1 VNHIISITP
10 KKLVDEHKKD
20 KMNLLLKQL
29 TVSMKEICYAG
40 PLEDVRFNISK
51 NQRRI
56 EGNVEAKTYVE
67 RNLI

>member
-1 VNHIISITP
+1 
-10 KKLVDEHKKD
+10 
-20 KMNLLLKQL
+20 
-29 TVSMKEICYAG
+29 MKEICYAG